1 MKQILIPTDFSLN
14 AWQAICYAQEL
25 FKDQECVFHL
35 LNTYTPAI
43 VSSRFM
49 AQHREEKLHQQGSGN
64 YSEAGLKELVERIQR
79 NGPNPKHYF
88 ETYSSFSLLT
98 DEVNNFVEHEN
109 IDLIIMGIK
118 GMTDGNHIYM
128 GKNTVR
134 LIKTIKN
141 CPIIAVPRDIDFFQ
155 PDEISFST
163 DFNMFYTHSELEPL
177 IEMAQTFN
185 ATIRIVHIQDRIK
198 PLTEI
203 QRFNLGMLR
212 KYLNEIKH
220 YVHTVSEVKSFSN
233 TLMAFNKELDIHLL
247 AMLNYRNSYVDSIT
261 QEPMVNKKTFEAQVP
276 LMVIPEMSILYK
288 NPKKK
293 NQNDIRT
300 KQHVN

>member
-49 AQHREEKLHQQGSGN
+49 AQHREEELHQQGSGN

-109 IDLIIMGIK
+109 IDLIIMGTK
-118 GMTDGNHIYM
+118 GMTDGDHIYM

-141 CPIIAVPRDIDFFQ
+141 CPILAVPRNIDFSV
-155 PDEISFST
+155 PNEISFST

-177 IEMAQTFN
+177 IEMALTFN
-185 ATIRIVHIQDRIK
+185 ATIRIVHIQDGLK
-198 PLTEI
+198 PLDEI

-212 KYLNEIKH
+212 KYLAQIEH
-220 YVHTVSEVKSFSN
+220 YVHTISEVKSFSD
-233 TLMAFNKELDIHLL
+233 TLLAFNRELDIHLL
-247 AMLNYRNSYVDSIT
+247 AMLNYRNSRVDELT
-261 QEPMVNKKTFEAQVP
+261 QEPVINRDSFEVQVPIMIIPEISIIYRNKKRKSQVA
-276 LMVIPEMSILYK
+276 
-288 NPKKK
+288 
-293 NQNDIRT
+293 
-300 KQHVN
+300 